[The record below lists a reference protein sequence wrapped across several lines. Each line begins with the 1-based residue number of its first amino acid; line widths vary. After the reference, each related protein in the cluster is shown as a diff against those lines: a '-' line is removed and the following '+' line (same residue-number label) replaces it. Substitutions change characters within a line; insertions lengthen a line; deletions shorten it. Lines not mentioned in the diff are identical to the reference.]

1 MSVQLAPRPKNEERR
16 VAAVKRTGII
26 DSDQSENFSVFC
38 EIAKAL
44 AISQN
49 TEKFSDW
56 SLSIIPVLL
65 TAATR
70 LSSFLGLGASCTD
83 IFLPPSKI
91 EH

>member
-16 VAAVKRTGII
+16 V
-26 DSDQSENFSVFC
+26 
-38 EIAKAL
+38 
-44 AISQN
+44 
-49 TEKFSDW
+49 
-56 SLSIIPVLL
+56 
-65 TAATR
+65 ATR